1 MKIQEEL
8 KNERRN
14 SVSLAEN
21 FDEDRLTSETGGV
34 NVGKRSKSFILFY
47 AMRDRV
53 PFENE
58 NRTFFL
64 PLSPLSFISIF
75 YTSLTISLRS
85 LSFLYTTVETLRDVG
100 SEVKMLSKKTETKC
114 CEL

>member
-1 MKIQEEL
+1 MKVQEEL

-64 PLSPLSFISIF
+64 PLSPFFHFYFLHLSYYLPSFIVLLI
-75 YTSLTISLRS
+75 YNR
-85 LSFLYTTVETLRDVG
+85 
-100 SEVKMLSKKTETKC
+100 
-114 CEL
+114 